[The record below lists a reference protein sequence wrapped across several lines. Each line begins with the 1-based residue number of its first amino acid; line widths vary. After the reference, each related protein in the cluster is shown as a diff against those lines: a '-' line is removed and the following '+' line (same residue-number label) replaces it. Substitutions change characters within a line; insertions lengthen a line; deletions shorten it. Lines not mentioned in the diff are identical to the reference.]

1 MRFYARR
8 TERRTVDTKE
18 QQESQDHQTSL
29 QQQETG
35 GWFTQQ
41 TSTPQAEER
50 TEDVLYVPIK
60 FFLFC
65 SKKCYQSVVVLLI
78 LYFPSRTPDTL
89 SFLNKV
95 YGTMMGGCGMAA
107 IGATVGAI
115 APIMALPGFVGSLI
129 AVIAFCFT
137 DPSRSALRTTLFMSI
152 TGLLGLTIG
161 PLVAAST
168 LGAVMAAGLG
178 TCGIFAGFTLAA
190 LKAKRRSMLLLGGPL
205 LGALG
210 ALVLCSLGSM
220 LLPMFGVTSPAI
232 LGALHSFNLY
242 GGLAIFSL
250 FISYDTQ
257 QMIENH
263 KEGMRDH
270 LSPALNMFL
279 NVFNIFV
286 RLLSIF
292 RE

>member
-1 MRFYARR
+1 MWN
-8 TERRTVDTKE
+8 
-18 QQESQDHQTSL
+18 
-29 QQQETG
+29 
-35 GWFTQQ
+35 GW
-41 TSTPQAEER
+41 
-50 TEDVLYVPIK
+50 
-60 FFLFC
+60 
-65 SKKCYQSVVVLLI
+65 
-78 LYFPSRTPDTL
+78 
-89 SFLNKV
+89 
-95 YGTMMGGCGMAA
+95 
-107 IGATVGAI
+107 
-115 APIMALPGFVGSLI
+115 SLI